1 MELVNVL
8 IAYLMVMLVL
18 QIIWVKLYKDERI
31 VNC

>member
-1 MELVNVL
+1 MELVNIL